1 MTPEV
6 WLKPNRRIYLL
17 GGIVALAFAAAMFV
31 GGIVIDVLMI
41 RIGLIAVGA
50 FLSVFAFIW
59 ARQGWAARLV
69 YLDDHLQVRLGG
81 TTHSIPIDLVECFF
95 LGQGP
100 AGIGPEES
108 EASSIVV
115 RLAERAEDW
124 KKVEINR
131 RLGLWCDGYI
141 TIRGAWC
148 EPISPS
154 LMDRLNKRLAEVHRQ
169 RKVSA

>member
-17 GGIVALAFAAAMFV
+17 GGIL
-31 GGIVIDVLMI
+31 
-41 RIGLIAVGA
+41 
-50 FLSVFAFIW
+50 VFAFALAMFAVGVAVEFSPLRIGFLTAGAVLTLFAIFW
-59 ARQGWAARLV
+59 ARQAWAARLV
-69 YLDDHLQVRLGG
+69 YADDHLQVRLGG
-81 TTHSIPIDLVECFF
+81 PTRSIPIDLVECFF

-148 EPISPS
+148 EPISPT
-154 LMDRLNKRLAEVHRQ
+154 LMERLNKRLAEVHRE